1 MRIGIIGIGH
11 VGSALTRRWVKS
23 GHQVFL
29 GVRDMQKAGQRAKKL
44 GYLSKV
50 KLVSVQNAAQISD
63 VIVLAT
69 PAHQADDVA
78 KNLGDVSRKV
88 IIDATNAVMVKP
100 KPYQH
105 ATEALKALTNCK
117 DVVKCFN
124 TTGYENML
132 DPVYNG
138 TAIDMFMAG
147 DSVRGKQ
154 VARALARDAG
164 FGECYDFGGDAQI
177 PLLEQ
182 LAMAWINLAILQK
195 QGRGIAFKV
204 LKR

>member
-11 VGSALTRRWVKS
+11 VGAALARRWAQA

-29 GVRDMQKAGQRAKKL
+29 GVRDVQKSNQRAKKL

-50 KLVSVQNAAQISD
+50 KVVTVHNAAQISD

-78 KNLGDVSRKV
+78 KKIGDVSKKV
-88 IIDATNAVMVKP
+88 IIDATNAVIAKP

-105 ATEALKALTNCK
+105 ATEALKALTGCK

-124 TTGYENML
+124 STGYENML

-138 TAIDMFMAG
+138 QAIDMFMAG
-147 DSVRGKQ
+147 DSERGKQ
-154 VARALARDAG
+154 VARALALDAG
-164 FGECYDFGGDAQI
+164 FAECYDFGGDAHI

-182 LAMAWINLAILQK
+182 LAMVWINLAIVQK
-195 QGRGIAFKV
+195 HGRNIAFKM